1 MVLEKIYVGV
11 TMANKWTDPTSLL
24 IIGLAGGVPALLIAE
39 VAIALK
45 VGLVYT
51 AVLPCLIWLW
61 YQFHLRTPPADTEAF
76 LTFKD
81 ASLRRSW
88 AKNKIPMHI
97 LVEAFLDDKV
107 AFKKDVFKTLDEH
120 REDFIDWRPTW
131 NLALFLIRQ
140 ALPSTSS
147 SFKSIAATKKEIAD
161 HYDMGNDFFGAFM
174 GPLMIYTSAIYHGL
188 HQTLEQAQT
197 NKLDTICEKL
207 HLKPG
212 QRMLDIGCGWG
223 TLARHAASRFKARSI
238 GVTLSKEGA
247 AWCREQNAKEGLS
260 QEQCDILMCDYREI
274 PRSDGA
280 FDAISA
286 VEMAEHV
293 GLANFTQ
300 PFLSSIFKMLKDDG
314 LFFMQVAGLRKG
326 SNWQDVQWGLFMSK
340 YIFPGADAS
349 TPLYWYTQQL
359 EKAGFEVHSVENI
372 GRHYSHTLKAWY
384 DNFQKNKSKP
394 EIQQYPARLHR
405 LWDIFLAWS
414 VVAAGQGSATCYQI
428 VSHKNLYS
436 FPRDNFCSD
445 QIARPTGPRA

>member
-24 IIGLAGGVPALLIAE
+24 IIGLAGGIPALLIAE

-293 GLANFTQ
+293 GLANFTH

>member
-39 VAIALK
+39 ARSSLATVAIALK

-51 AVLPCLIWLW
+51 AVLPGLIWLW

-140 ALPSTSS
+140 VTLTLTLTLTLTPPGTSPSS
-147 SFKSIAATKKEIAD
+147 SS
-161 HYDMGNDFFGAFM
+161 G
-174 GPLMIYTSAIYHGL
+174 
-188 HQTLEQAQT
+188 
-197 NKLDTICEKL
+197 
-207 HLKPG
+207 
-212 QRMLDIGCGWG
+212 R
-223 TLARHAASRFKARSI
+223 
-238 GVTLSKEGA
+238 
-247 AWCREQNAKEGLS
+247 
-260 QEQCDILMCDYREI
+260 
-274 PRSDGA
+274 
-280 FDAISA
+280 
-286 VEMAEHV
+286 
-293 GLANFTQ
+293 LANFTQ

-314 LFFMQVAGLRKG
+314 LFFMQARGAKCLLPPSHEVAGLRKG

>member
-1 MVLEKIYVGV
+1 
-11 TMANKWTDPTSLL
+11 
-24 IIGLAGGVPALLIAE
+24 
-39 VAIALK
+39 
-45 VGLVYT
+45 
-51 AVLPCLIWLW
+51 
-61 YQFHLRTPPADTEAF
+61 
-76 LTFKD
+76 
-81 ASLRRSW
+81 
-88 AKNKIPMHI
+88 
-97 LVEAFLDDKV
+97 
-107 AFKKDVFKTLDEH
+107 
-120 REDFIDWRPTW
+120 
-131 NLALFLIRQ
+131 
-140 ALPSTSS
+140 
-147 SFKSIAATKKEIAD
+147 
-161 HYDMGNDFFGAFM
+161 M
-174 GPLMIYTSAIYHGL
+174 GPLMIYPSAIYHGL

-274 PRSDGA
+274 PRSDGV

>member
-51 AVLPCLIWLW
+51 AVLPGLIWLW

>member
-24 IIGLAGGVPALLIAE
+24 IIGLAGGIPALLIAE

-293 GLANFTQ
+293 GCAALAMRGRPPKLWDGSRARLHSARSIPAVSVVVPRPRSRGTRRRAMRACLPPLSAPAPAHCSLANFTH

-314 LFFMQVAGLRKG
+314 LFFMQARSASSHQAMKCLPFIDIVLKGHPLLRDAGAVD
-326 SNWQDVQWGLFMSK
+326 W
-340 YIFPGADAS
+340 PAS
-349 TPLYWYTQQL
+349 Q
-359 EKAGFEVHSVENI
+359 AVESPNES
-372 GRHYSHTLKAWY
+372 R
-384 DNFQKNKSKP
+384 
-394 EIQQYPARLHR
+394 ARR
-405 LWDIFLAWS
+405 
-414 VVAAGQGSATCYQI
+414 
-428 VSHKNLYS
+428 
-436 FPRDNFCSD
+436 R
-445 QIARPTGPRA
+445 